1 MENSHVDARGE
12 AAILALGWRFLEER
26 LYGADKAQE
35 FPPGVTSAVFDD
47 RLVTSGLR
55 RILLQNSAD
64 LECIA
69 QL

>member
-35 FPPGVTSAVFDD
+35 FPPGVDAVEKVAV
-47 RLVTSGLR
+47 LS
-55 RILLQNSAD
+55 
-64 LECIA
+64 
-69 QL
+69 